1 MKKLIIATLALLMV
15 FFARSE
21 VALGKAHFTPG
32 GSGYKL
38 ATMPPPGLYYL
49 MYNVWYHANDY
60 IDDRGDKVRA
70 RDVSTKVFTQTH
82 RLVWT
87 TDVVLLDGNLMFD
100 IVIPLTSYNLGESL
114 VGNGDQRHFG
124 LGDPTSHVTI
134 AWHKPRFDALAS
146 MAVHLP
152 IGDYR
157 EGEVASPGHGYWGLQ
172 PTVGLTWYFDEAK
185 TWTWST
191 VLRYE
196 ISFKQR
202 HTDVREGNNLHME
215 SSIGKQLGDIALAVS
230 TAGSWQTTDSKG
242 KGLANGNRTEF
253 FSVGPEFTVNIG
265 RLGNLSFRYL
275 FDVTVRN
282 NPKGGMAVMTWTV
295 PIFMR

>member
-1 MKKLIIATLALLMV
+1 MKKLMLVALALLTV

-49 MYNVWYHANDY
+49 MYNVWYQADDY
-60 IDDRGDKVRA
+60 VDDRGQKLRA
-70 RDVSTKVFTQTH
+70 RDLSTKVFTWTH

-87 TDVVLLDGNLMFD
+87 TDVILLGGNLMFD
-100 IVIPLTSYNLGESL
+100 LVVPVTSYNLGASL
-114 VGNGDQRHFG
+114 VGNGDRTHWG
-124 LGDPTSHVTI
+124 MGDPHSHVTI
-134 AWHKPRFDALAS
+134 AWHDPAFDALAS
-146 MAVHLP
+146 VAVHFP

-157 EGEVASPGHGYWGLQ
+157 EGEVASPGLGYWGVQ

-202 HTDVREGNNLHME
+202 HTDLRGGNNFHME
-215 SSIGKQLGDIALAVS
+215 SSFGKQLGDIALAVS

-242 KGLANGNRTEF
+242 KGPANGDYTKRF
-253 FSVGPEFTVNIG
+253 AAGPEIAVNIG
-265 RLGNLSFRYL
+265 RLGNISLRWL
-275 FDVTVRN
+275 FDLAVRN
-282 NPKGGMAVMTWTV
+282 NPKGSMGALTWTV